1 METGQPTSLLSCHG
15 ILVRFKK
22 TTFHGIFL
30 CAPCRCAKV
39 ITVLIFCVKIFVSR
53 LAGLSSH
60 PVVHLT
66 LGLLFQKLNRWE
78 ILQNQTLSSM
88 PDSPQARSPG
98 DRGGGGH
105 GGFSLGQEGV
115 GCFEDQGGA
124 PPDLAWR

>member
-22 TTFHGIFL
+22 TTF
-30 CAPCRCAKV
+30 
-39 ITVLIFCVKIFVSR
+39 VLPWHLFVGR

-66 LGLLFQKLNRWE
+66 LGLLFQKLNRWQ

-88 PDSPQARSPG
+88 LDSPQARSPG